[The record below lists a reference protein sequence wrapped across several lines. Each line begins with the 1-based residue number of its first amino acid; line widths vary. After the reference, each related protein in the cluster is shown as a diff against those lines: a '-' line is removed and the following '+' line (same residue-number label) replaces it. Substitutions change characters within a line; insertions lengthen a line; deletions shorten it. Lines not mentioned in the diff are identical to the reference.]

1 MLPVVS
7 FRVIAE
13 PAPAVAGPVSA
24 ETTTSDEATAVPDS
38 GTFFAF
44 SSVSFEAK
52 LRVATLEPR
61 DVGVRRTVTCRV
73 AAGARL
79 NAPPP
84 ATIEYS
90 AVPTSVVE
98 VTFRVAVPML
108 RTVTARSLN
117 EPWLTL
123 PKASDAG
130 AVSMSGKATPVPDSG
145 TFFGF
150 SSVSFEAKL
159 KVATLEPREV
169 GVRRTVTCQVAAGA
183 RLNAPPPAT
192 IEYSAVPRS
201 VVEVTFRVA
210 VPMLRTVTARSLN
223 EPWLTLPKPSDAGA
237 VSMSGV
243 ARTAPPRYRA
253 SAKSARPLIM
263 APPAK

>member
-7 FRVIAE
+7 FRVVAE

-24 ETTTSDEATAVPDS
+24 QTRASDEAPAVPDS

-52 LRVATLEPR
+52 LKVATLEPR
-61 DVGVRRTVTCRV
+61 EVGVRRTVTCRV

-90 AVPTSVVE
+90 AVATSVVE
-98 VTFRVAVPML
+98 VTFRGAVPML

-130 AVSMSGKATPVPDSG
+130 GASM
-145 TFFGF
+145 
-150 SSVSFEAKL
+150 
-159 KVATLEPREV
+159 
-169 GVRRTVTCQVAAGA
+169 CAG
-183 RLNAPPPAT
+183 
-192 IEYSAVPRS
+192 ES
-201 VVEVTFRVA
+201 
-210 VPMLRTVTARSLN
+210 
-223 EPWLTLPKPSDAGA
+223 
-237 VSMSGV
+237 
-243 ARTAPPRYRA
+243 TAPPTARA
-253 SAKSARPLIM
+253 TPR
-263 APPAK
+263 